1 MREWYNRHFRAR
13 KQKLD
18 PTVEF
23 YFGFK
28 DAGFHPF
35 RTEICTWYWSII
47 TRGRS
52 RNLARWCLT
61 DVRKVFATAING
73 MLVSNCNYVLQ
84 YFRLFYSGYFFDDKD
99 KLSLEVVCSEEER
112 DWEAAWEA
120 CINPEGDKFIKKT
133 RQKSKCFS
141 FSSDRFC
148 PNPPARPSNG
158 GLSDW
163 NEGDPPRNYQ
173 ACL

>member
-1 MREWYNRHFRAR
+1 M
-13 KQKLD
+13 
-18 PTVEF
+18 
-23 YFGFK
+23 
-28 DAGFHPF
+28 
-35 RTEICTWYWSII
+35 
-47 TRGRS
+47 RGRYS
-52 RNLARWCLT
+52 QRQLT
-61 DVRKVFATAING
+61 ECVFQIATTYTG
-73 MLVSNCNYVLQ
+73 MYSNT
-84 YFRLFYSGYFFDDKD
+84 FDSSGYFFDDKD

-120 CINPEGDKFIKKT
+120 CINPEGNIFKAKIKT
-133 RQKSKCFS
+133 RQKSKSFS